1 MPYFKK
7 LAGQKCYLSPC
18 QATDAEKWVE
28 WFNNPEISLPLGD
41 EVYLPYSLEKA
52 REDLA
57 GIIRDQS
64 YIFTIVAL
72 ENDFPIGRGLLFAI
86 DPIDRRAM
94 LGMAIGEKSY
104 WGQGYGTEATR
115 LLVDYGFNL
124 LNLNSIMLGVFAFNA
139 RAIAC
144 YKKVGFKEIGRRR
157 QARIIAGQKYDV
169 LLMDILAEEFQGSC
183 VGGMLA
189 AATSADQGK

>member
-1 MPYFKK
+1 MSYIKK
-7 LAGQKCYLSPC
+7 LVGEKCYLSPC
-18 QATDAEKWVE
+18 QMEDAKKWVE
-28 WFNNPEISLPLGD
+28 WFNNPEVCLPLGD
-41 EVYLPYSLEKA
+41 EAYRPYSLEKA

-64 YIFTIVAL
+64 YIFTVVTL
-72 ENDFPIGRGLLFAI
+72 DGDRPIGRGLLFAL

-94 LGMAIGEKSY
+94 LGIAIGEKAY

-124 LNLNSIMLGVFAFNA
+124 LNLNNIMLGVFAFNE

-144 YKKVGFKEIGRRR
+144 YHKVGFKEIGWRR
-157 QARIIAGQKYDV
+157 QARIIGGQKYDV
-169 LLMDILAEEFQGSC
+169 LLMDILAEEFLGS
-183 VGGMLA
+183 
-189 AATSADQGK
+189 